1 MKCPKLFLLIVASFF
16 LCSCAVV
23 DSTKDVVDSTK
34 KFLSKPDDT
43 GPRIYYVGLSDL
55 KLFSEP
61 HSSKTY
67 AAKLSLNE
75 KVIRYKV
82 QKDFAYVK
90 VSRTGETGW
99 VKNAHLIW
107 KKPPS
112 PPPKPPEKELTDK
125 GWKSDPEQ
133 EGRSASMFDAF

>member
-1 MKCPKLFLLIVASFF
+1 MKCPKLILLIVASFF

-34 KFLSKPDDT
+34 KLLSGPDDN
-43 GPRIYYVGLSDL
+43 GPKTYYVGLSDL

-67 AAKLSLNE
+67 VAKLPLNE
-75 KVIRYKV
+75 KVMRYKV
-82 QKDFAYVK
+82 QKSFAYVK
-90 VSRTGETGW
+90 VARTGQTGW

-107 KKPPS
+107 KKASS
-112 PPPKPPEKELTDK
+112 PPKKPPEKELIEKD
-125 GWKSDPEQ
+125 WKPDPEK
-133 EGRSASMFDAF
+133 EGRNASMFDAF